1 MSNVIEI
8 KAARQSNDPTRF
20 AVGARGYMP
29 TYHAHEV
36 NRCPGC
42 GRSHWLVGRL
52 LAECAF
58 CATALP
64 LTDGGMTGAGLF
76 RQGVR
81 HSDDQLA
88 A

>member
-1 MSNVIEI
+1 MSNILSI
-8 KAARQSNDPTRF
+8 RRARPAHDR
-20 AVGARGYMP
+20 AVRGYMP
-29 TYHAHEV
+29 VYHAHEV

-42 GRSHWLVGRL
+42 GRSHWLIGRL

-64 LTDGGMTGAGLF
+64 LSDGGMTGTGLF
-76 RQGVR
+76 RRGAG
-81 HSDDQLA
+81 HGEDQLA

>member
-1 MSNVIEI
+1 MSNVIQI
-8 KAARQSNDPTRF
+8 NGARLPHDHAHQV
-20 AVGARGYMP
+20 AGARGYMP
-29 TYHAHEV
+29 VYHAHEV

-42 GRSHWLVGRL
+42 GRSHWLIGRL

-64 LTDGGMTGAGLF
+64 LSDGGMTGAGLF
-76 RQGVR
+76 RRNIR
-81 HSDDQLA
+81 HSGDQLA